1 MILDLKNILGYEG
14 DASIE
19 CTPVKTCPP
28 GRGFILDG
36 NENLKIFKI
45 HNILIF
51 KLDITFCNPFFTP
64 VKTCP
69 PGRGFILDENENC
82 VCPPGWAFD
91 ENGNC
96 VPCPSELGFIVDAQ
110 GRCVCDS
117 SRGLI
122 LDPVAGRC
130 ICPPGYE
137 LNENGICVESKYCL

>member
-1 MILDLKNILGYEG
+1 MKTCPPERGFILDENENFQNALLFFKLDTTFCYSFFKIFAIIKNILNILGYEG

-19 CTPVKTCPP
+19 C
-28 GRGFILDG
+28 
-36 NENLKIFKI
+36 
-45 HNILIF
+45 
-51 KLDITFCNPFFTP
+51 TP

-137 LNENGICVESKYCL
+137 LNENGICVESKYCLQ

>member
-1 MILDLKNILGYEG
+1 MSQTLLSPIQFRPIHSLYLFSQPCIIFFNLEIISGYEG

-19 CTPVKTCPP
+19 C
-28 GRGFILDG
+28 
-36 NENLKIFKI
+36 
-45 HNILIF
+45 
-51 KLDITFCNPFFTP
+51 TP

-137 LNENGICVESKYCL
+137 LNENGICVESKYCI